1 MDSDFDWS
9 DFNWSDFNSRYLGLT
24 LNTSS
29 SFPPT
34 FYKIHHLLP
43 GDGIY
48 QSPLHLRAHPF
59 PVEIFSE
66 IFLYTIQVDPRS
78 QRNLMLVCRY
88 WRDIMLS
95 TPGIHSQLRI
105 YGWTKKED
113 VEGFGRRWRLDVTV
127 DTQRRRYRSSKE
139 TYFDP
144 VEFHACF
151 MAAAGAASRWRS
163 LALLSL
169 PPPGEYKDLQIMH
182 PLQHLESFK
191 LNASC
196 ELGNF
201 LEPLITAITTIVT
214 PRFTV
219 MEVLNPDAAIHL
231 LQPAHFQIFSSLMTL
246 RLICRRMQN
255 PVDILPS
262 LHKLEILEAHHLSL
276 PIGPPA
282 IDLPLTQTL
291 RNLRLK
297 CVSIQWMEGRIFPA
311 LEECSII
318 FPQDADIFQSV
329 YMPSC
334 SILKYDSNHLGLAPN
349 QYLNRAV

>member
-48 QSPLHLRAHPF
+48 QSPLHLRAHRF

-66 IFLYTIQVDPRS
+66 IFLYAAQDDPHF
-78 QRNLMLVCRY
+78 QMNLMLVCRY
-88 WRDIMLS
+88 WHDIMLS

-113 VEGFGRRWRLDVTV
+113 VERFGRRWLLDVTV
-127 DTQRRRYRSSKE
+127 DSQYLDPYGDHDE
-139 TYFDP
+139 LYFDP

-163 LALLSL
+163 LALLSF

-191 LNASC
+191 LDASC
-196 ELGNF
+196 ELGNL
-201 LEPLITAITTIVT
+201 LEPLITSITTTVT

-219 MEVLNPDAAIHL
+219 MEVLNPDAALYIVR
-231 LQPAHFQIFSSLMTL
+231 PAHFRAFSSLTAL
-246 RLICRRMQN
+246 RLACRRMRN

-262 LHKLEILEAHHLSL
+262 LHKLEIFDAHHLSL
-276 PIGPPA
+276 PIDPPA
-282 IDLPLTQTL
+282 VDLPLTQTL
-291 RNLRLK
+291 RKLRLK
-297 CVSIQWMEGRIFPA
+297 CVSIQWMAGRIFPA

-329 YMPSC
+329 Y
-334 SILKYDSNHLGLAPN
+334 
-349 QYLNRAV
+349 